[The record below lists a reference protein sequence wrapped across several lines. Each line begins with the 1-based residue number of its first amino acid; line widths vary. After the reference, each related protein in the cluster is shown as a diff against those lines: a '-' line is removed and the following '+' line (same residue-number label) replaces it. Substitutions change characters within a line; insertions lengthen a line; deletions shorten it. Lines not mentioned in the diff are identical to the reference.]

1 VKPVAKTVV
10 AECPIRQEGIKMDV
24 TFPVKAHVTELG
36 GFSTHGD
43 KQELLRFIR
52 ESNLNI
58 KRIAVG
64 HGQEDQALAFAG
76 HLRQT
81 GYPVLV
87 PKRGETIRL

>member
-1 VKPVAKTVV
+1 M
-10 AECPIRQEGIKMDV
+10 ID
-24 TFPVKAHVTELG
+24 KAG
-36 GFSTHGD
+36 RNQNGD
-43 KQELLRFIR
+43 KQELLRFIK

-58 KRIAVG
+58 KRIAVV
-64 HGQEDQALAFAG
+64 HGEDDQALAFAG

>member
-1 VKPVAKTVV
+1 VGYGK
-10 AECPIRQEGIKMDV
+10 
-24 TFPVKAHVTELG
+24 
-36 GFSTHGD
+36 FSTGLPALNRPQNRRFCMIDKAGRNQNGD
-43 KQELLRFIR
+43 KQELLRFIK

-58 KRIAVG
+58 KRIAVV
-64 HGQEDQALAFAG
+64 HGEEDQALAFAG

>member
-1 VKPVAKTVV
+1 
-10 AECPIRQEGIKMDV
+10 M
-24 TFPVKAHVTELG
+24 
-36 GFSTHGD
+36 
-43 KQELLRFIR
+43 RFIK

-58 KRIAVG
+58 KRIAVV
-64 HGQEDQALAFAG
+64 HGEEDQALAFAG

>member
-1 VKPVAKTVV
+1 M
-10 AECPIRQEGIKMDV
+10 ID
-24 TFPVKAHVTELG
+24 KAG
-36 GFSTHGD
+36 RNQNGD
-43 KQELLRFIR
+43 KQELLRFIK

-58 KRIAVG
+58 KRIAVVLG
-64 HGQEDQALAFAG
+64 EEDQALAFAG